1 MAPSSVLNKVLDR
14 VQAELAKHEMQIAS
28 IKPLS
33 AELKSK
39 FETRLKQS
47 RQRNSECSTYSQ
59 SSLPTLPTSP
69 TRDTVKFATSTTR
82 DTMLQGSPDLQ
93 KQQFNSRRNTVQACL
108 RGNN

>member
-1 MAPSSVLNKVLDR
+1 MTELRYHYMAPSSVLNKVLDR

-28 IKPLS
+28 IKPL
-33 AELKSK
+33 
-39 FETRLKQS
+39 
-47 RQRNSECSTYSQ
+47 
-59 SSLPTLPTSP
+59 PTSP
-69 TRDTVKFATSTTR
+69 TRDTVKLATSPTR